1 MPLDR
6 YAERFLGLV
15 RVGAGGRSGEL
26 SLTDMRRTTDALAS
40 FAAQERARPVETTD
54 ATLREGPRAVA
65 IRIYAPR
72 SSVERVSPALVY
84 FHGGGWLSGDLD
96 SHDGLCRALADDGQC
111 RVIAVDYRLAPEH
124 RFPAAIE
131 DCRAALRLIVADA
144 GRLSVD
150 PKRIGVAG
158 DSAGGNLAA
167 GLCQSERE
175 TAPAIAMQLLLC
187 PVLDALGRT
196 PSRRE
201 LAAGYFIEER
211 TMARYFE
218 HYRIEGLE
226 PDDPRVSPLRATDLS
241 ALPPTR
247 IHTAEFDP
255 LRDEAALYAER
266 LSEAGVDA
274 RLNVHA
280 GMIHHFYGLGG
291 VIPYAKIGLAAI
303 GADIG
308 EVLG

>member
-6 YAERFLGLV
+6 FAERFLELV
-15 RVGAGGRSGEL
+15 RVGASDRAREL
-26 SLTDMRRTTDALAS
+26 SLADMRRTTGALAA
-40 FAAQERARPVETTD
+40 FGAQERARQVETRDT
-54 ATLREGPRAVA
+54 TLRAGPLA
-65 IRIYAPR
+65 IPVRVYQPA
-72 SSVERVSPALVY
+72 SLLEVVSPALVY
-84 FHGGGWLSGDLD
+84 FHGGGWLSGDLE
-96 SHDGLCRALADDGQC
+96 SHSGLCRALADEGQC
-111 RVIAVDYRLAPEH
+111 RVIAVHYRLAPEH

-131 DCRAALRLIVADA
+131 DCRAALELIATEPA
-144 GRLSVD
+144 QFSVD
-150 PKRIGVAG
+150 PGRLGVAG

-167 GLCQSERE
+167 VLCQSERHRS
-175 TAPAIAMQLLLC
+175 PAIALQLLLC

-196 PSRRE
+196 RSRRE
-201 LAAGYFIEER
+201 LSVGYFIEER

-226 PDDPRVSPLRATDLS
+226 ADDPRVSPLRAADLS

-255 LRDEAALYAER
+255 LRDEATLYAER
-266 LSEAGVDA
+266 LSQAGVDA
-274 RLNVHA
+274 RVTVHA

-291 VIPYAKIGLAAI
+291 AIPYAKIGLAAI
-303 GADIG
+303 GADIR